1 MISVNGAEAFV
12 ESTVARNHK
21 EDRSAAH
28 LVHNEVII
36 ELVDNRMFIL

>member
-1 MISVNGAEAFV
+1 MRSVNGAEAFV
-12 ESTVARNHK
+12 EFTEASNHK
-21 EDRSAAH
+21 EDCSAAH

>member
-12 ESTVARNHK
+12 ESTVASNHK
-21 EDRSAAH
+21 EDCSVAH
-28 LVHNEVII
+28 LVHIEVIM